1 MGYRVGH
8 WSHFNETF
16 ACFPHGRVDTLAEA
30 ALACGIAGEDVPM
43 VESHNDIG
51 PQTLD
56 REEARQA
63 LGSILRTIEA
73 LDAAHPGATGRAA
86 RAWVAA
92 AREPKHDR
100 RLVLLRSAD
109 ALGPPMRWTATERL
123 AKAVRAVTAL
133 P

>member
-8 WSHFNETF
+8 WSHYSECFS
-16 ACFPHGRVDTLAEA
+16 CFPHGWVDTLADA

-43 VESHNDIG
+43 LEGHHDIE
-51 PQTLD
+51 PQRID
-56 REEARQA
+56 QEEARQA
-63 LGSILRTIEA
+63 LNGA
-73 LDAAHPGATGRAA
+73 LAIVELLEGKHIATMSVA
-86 RAWVAA
+86 RAWAAA

-123 AKAVRAVTAL
+123 ARAVRAVTAL